1 MKDPNF
7 AIAFTIGKY
16 TIYWYAVL
24 LALGIVA
31 ALVILDRRTRG
42 RALPKDIALDL
53 CILGVPFGVL
63 GARLFACLSGAV
75 KWSDFFDLTRSGL
88 SFFGGMILAGLA
100 MLVYLKLRKA
110 DVAEMLDAAAPA
122 VFVGIGVAVWGDF
135 FNRSNYG
142 PLVEKSGLKWF
153 PLATFGDDLKVHYA
167 AFFYEFLLCLIL
179 VVVYYTLFRK
189 VVRRKGDRFLWMV
202 LIYCLGQFCI
212 DSIRQGLVKVGPL
225 AFDQICEIVVVVL
238 CLALLLLKRA
248 PEMIDEEEAEPSP
261 ATEGDATEKP
271 DEASEPAAEQPE
283 EAKEEAAVPSEP
295 TEGDAPEEKTAEKPS
310 PEAAEETSFSGLN

>member
-53 CILGVPFGVL
+53 CILGVPSGVL

-153 PLATFGDDLKVHYA
+153 PLATFGDDLKVYYA

-202 LIYCLGQFCI
+202 LIYCLGRFCI

-225 AFDQICEIVVVVL
+225 AFDQICEIVLAIL
-238 CLALLLLKRA
+238 CLCLLLLKR
-248 PEMIDEEEAEPSP
+248 PTQKVEDGPKQETDKPEEE
-261 ATEGDATEKP
+261 KP
-271 DEASEPAAEQPE
+271 E
-283 EAKEEAAVPSEP
+283 PSEP
-295 TEGDAPEEKTAEKPS
+295 VDTAVPAPAEE
-310 PEAAEETSFSGLN
+310 PEAAPEPESKPDPQAECTGLD

>member
-63 GARLFACLSGAV
+63 GARLFACLSDAV
-75 KWSDFFDLTRSGL
+75 
-88 SFFGGMILAGLA
+88 SFFGGIILAGLA

-202 LIYCLGQFCI
+202 LIYCLGRFCI

-225 AFDQICEIVVVVL
+225 AFDQICEIVLAIL
-238 CLALLLLKRA
+238 CLCLLLLKR
-248 PEMIDEEEAEPSP
+248 PTQKVEDGPKQEPDKPEEE
-261 ATEGDATEKP
+261 KP
-271 DEASEPAAEQPE
+271 E
-283 EAKEEAAVPSEP
+283 PSEP
-295 TEGDAPEEKTAEKPS
+295 VDTAVPAPADE
-310 PEAAEETSFSGLN
+310 PEAAPEPESKPDPQAECTGLD

>member
-1 MKDPNF
+1 MRSPDF
-7 AIAFTIGKY
+7 EIAFSIGKFHV
-16 TIYWYAVL
+16 YWYAIL
-24 LALGIVA
+24 LAVGIAVA
-31 ALVILDRRTRG
+31 MFVTDLRSKG
-42 RALPKDIALDL
+42 RSVPKDIALDL

-88 SFFGGMILAGLA
+88 SFFGGIILAGLA

-179 VVVYYTLFRK
+179 VAVYYTLFRK

-202 LIYCLGQFCI
+202 LIYCLGRFYI
-212 DSIRQGLVKVGPL
+212 DSIRQGLVKLGPL
-225 AFDQICEIVVVVL
+225 AFDQICEIVLAIL
-238 CLALLLLKRA
+238 CLCLLLLKR
-248 PEMIDEEEAEPSP
+248 PTQKVEDGPKQEPDKPEEE
-261 ATEGDATEKP
+261 KP
-271 DEASEPAAEQPE
+271 E
-283 EAKEEAAVPSEP
+283 PSEP
-295 TEGDAPEEKTAEKPS
+295 VDTAVPAPADE
-310 PEAAEETSFSGLN
+310 PEAAPEPESKPDPQAECTGLD

>member
-1 MKDPNF
+1 MWIYMKDPNF

-31 ALVILDRRTRG
+31 ALVIVDRRARG

-75 KWSDFFDLTRSGL
+75 KWSNFFDLTRSGL

-110 DVAEMLDAAAPA
+110 DVGEMLDAAAPA

-142 PLVEKSGLKWF
+142 PLVENPSLKWF

-167 AFFYEFLLCLIL
+167 AFFYEFLLCLAL
-179 VVVYYTLFRK
+179 VVIYYALLRR
-189 VVRRKGDRFLWMV
+189 VIRRKGDRFLWMA
-202 LIYCLGQFCI
+202 LIYCLGRFAI

-225 AFDQICEIVVVVL
+225 AFDQICELVL
-238 CLALLLLKRA
+238 AVLFLCALLLKRPA
-248 PEMIDEEEAEPSP
+248 QKAEEGPKPESEKPAEEEPEPPAPAESADP
-261 ATEGDATEKP
+261 A
-271 DEASEPAAEQPE
+271 PAAEPE
-283 EAKEEAAVPSEP
+283 A
-295 TEGDAPEEKTAEKPS
+295 APEEPQPDPKAEC
-310 PEAAEETSFSGLN
+310 TGLD